1 MQKLQDIEVRTE
13 SPLGPDPNHGNAAP
27 ILHEIHHAL
36 QRLLKEGETTTID
49 LRAIPFGPGD
59 EQQLLKILGR
69 GEVDVQLDALGMS
82 EIWESRYAGVWIVD
96 HKNQAGERIALQI
109 EVTRVPEILQAQ
121 SEDISESI
129 SRLDDQLK
137 AAAGLPDAGGRD
149 G

>member
-13 SPLGPDPNHGNAAP
+13 APFGPDPDHGNATP
-27 ILHEIHHAL
+27 ILHEVLHAL
-36 QRLLKEGETTTID
+36 QRLLSEGETTTID
-49 LRAIPFGPGD
+49 LRSIPFGPGD

-82 EIWESRYAGVWIVD
+82 EIWESRYAGVWLVD

-129 SRLDDQLK
+129 ARLDDQLK
-137 AAAGLPDAGGRD
+137 TAAGSPDAGGPN